1 MSGYTDVEKMK
12 KVVDLWIQKM
22 IASEEVSKRCTGIDV
37 TMGFEIYDP
46 DLSFY
51 MQFKDGTV
59 GGGLGEDDPPSMVF
73 LEMSSETLDGMML
86 GEIDGAS
93 AAMSGQMTIS
103 GDMGAAMGLQAVGD
117 VMNILYE
124 EAKKE
129 ELG

>member
-1 MSGYTDVEKMK
+1 
-12 KVVDLWIQKM
+12 
-22 IASEEVSKRCTGIDV
+22 
-37 TMGFEIYDP
+37 MGFEIYDP

-51 MQFKDGTV
+51 MRFNDGNV

-103 GDMGAAMGLQAVGD
+103 GDIRAAMGLQAVGD
-117 VMNILYE
+117 VMNTLYA

-129 ELG
+129 ALG